1 MTDDAM
7 TNGTTQ
13 AQDSHV
19 AEPVHD
25 DLDMATSDRRGL
37 AALRDNF
44 RRKVITGLLVLTP
57 IGFTFIV
64 LRFLFR
70 QTSGLL
76 RPAVER
82 LAWELP
88 DGLVAAVSL
97 LLLVLLVYL
106 VGEIASNI
114 FGRRIIALG
123 EALIERVPVAK
134 TVYSGIKQVVDTVSL
149 TDQKG
154 FKAAVW
160 IEFPHPGLLT
170 IGFVTGRI
178 VDAAGRPYYKIF
190 VPTIPNPMSGFF
202 QLAPCDEVVE
212 TSIDVDDALKMLV
225 SGGILAPTELRV
237 PSRTNDSKPA

>member
-1 MTDDAM
+1 MTDGAM
-7 TNGTTQ
+7 TDHGVEVQ
-13 AQDSHV
+13 APDSSP
-19 AEPVHD
+19 PVPGA
-25 DLDMATSDRRGL
+25 LDMETPDKSAF

-44 RRKVITGLLVLTP
+44 RRKAITGLLVLTP

-88 DGLVAAVSL
+88 DGLVATVSL

-202 QLAPCDEVVE
+202 QLAPCDEVIE
-212 TSIDVDDALKMLV
+212 ANIDVDDALKMLV
-225 SGGILAPTELRV
+225 SGGILAPPELEI
-237 PSRTNDSKPA
+237 PSRSGDSWSA